1 MVIFLEIISNKY
13 FEVKKKLISIFIE
26 DSFDVIKKS
35 DVVLFC
41 ADNDRSDKL
50 NNKNYS
56 RVLDTI
62 YDDLISRG
70 YGCINISL
78 PFNIE
83 VKDKSW
89 GYVLSFNRSYF
100 FAKIFEKISL
110 IINKLLLKK
119 NNNSKKY
126 IIQYY
131 DNILK
136 LSKPKVIF
144 VIGCVP
150 ELAIAARNN
159 NILIVEPLHGF
170 GYTKVPWKWS
180 EFNKEYLP
188 NIIICFDEIS
198 GNSFRELEKKDVRI
212 YIINSMWLS
221 RFKKE
226 NWYKLPEEWRLGSN
240 KLNNNKKSI
249 LVSLTWG
256 YAGDHGD
263 KTEFRGILSNGL
275 IPDSIIQI
283 IENTQDNINWY
294 FRLHPKHLRNKNKY
308 AKHFNLLNKL
318 KNNFKNVEWEISS
331 LIPLPL
337 MIETVSGVISMS
349 SMVPYDAAKCGVKS
363 LILCPTIN
371 DPDANPN
378 FKDLISN
385 NFAEYKDFKDQKS
398 IYNWVL
404 SVNRIE
410 NPGNFNISSENWENI
425 LEYIFK

>member
-1 MVIFLEIISNKY
+1 MVVNLEIISNKY
-13 FEVKKKLISIFIE
+13 FEIKKKFISILIK

-41 ADNDRSDKL
+41 ADNDRSDRL

-62 YDDLISRG
+62 YDDLILRG
-70 YGCINISL
+70 YSCINISL

-100 FAKIFEKISL
+100 FAKINEKISL
-110 IINKLLLKK
+110 LINNFFFKE
-119 NNNSKKY
+119 NIDSKKY
-126 IIQYY
+126 IVQYY
-131 DNILK
+131 DKILK
-136 LSKPKVIF
+136 LSRPNVIF

-170 GYTKVPWKWS
+170 GYTKVPWGWS

-188 NIIICFDEIS
+188 NIIICFDAIS
-198 GNSFRELEKKDVRI
+198 ANTFRELEKKDVRI
-212 YIINSMWLS
+212 YQINSMWLR

-226 NWYKLPEEWRLGSN
+226 NWNKLPDQWRFSLN
-240 KLNNNKKSI
+240 KLNNNNKNI

-256 YAGDHGD
+256 YAGDHDD
-263 KTEFRGILSNGL
+263 KTEFKGILSNGL
-275 IPDSIIQI
+275 LPESIIEI
-283 IENTQDNINWY
+283 IKYTQDSINWY

-308 AKHFNLLNKL
+308 SRHFNLLNKL
-318 KNNFKNVEWEISS
+318 KSEFKNVEWEISS
-331 LIPLPL
+331 FIPLPL
-337 MIETVSGVISMS
+337 MVETVSGVISMS

-378 FKDLISN
+378 FKDLILEGYS
-385 NFAEYKDFKDQKS
+385 EYQHFTNES
-398 IYNWVL
+398 YIYNWVKN
-404 SVNRIE
+404 VEKIE
-410 NPGNFNISSENWENI
+410 KTYNNHIKHDWEDMLPIMLN
-425 LEYIFK
+425 